1 MRLTPQRRPSR
12 RLRAAGETVS
22 FTANN
27 LRLLVRPQHTAGWQG
42 QTGSIAGTAYSRRIV
57 AARIMAAIV
66 PHWRHN
72 DQAAII
78 PPPFGEK
85 TAKPAFSPRC
95 GENRRVWRPRITL
108 TPGVNVIHSRH
119 TSLSAG
125 INRRLILRQIK
136 TRRPATFSGRLTQT
150 CHFSDTNTT
159 YLFVLAAPEVAGHL
173 LPTLY
178 LPTG

>member
-12 RLRAAGETVS
+12 RLRAAGETLS

-42 QTGSIAGTAYSRRIV
+42 QTGSIAGTAHSRRIV

-78 PPPFGEK
+78 PPPLGEK

-95 GENRRVWRPRITL
+95 GENRRVWRPSITL
-108 TPGVNVIHSRH
+108 TPGVNVIQSRH
-119 TSLSAG
+119 TVF
-125 INRRLILRQIK
+125 ICR
-136 TRRPATFSGRLTQT
+136 
-150 CHFSDTNTT
+150 D
-159 YLFVLAAPEVAGHL
+159 
-173 LPTLY
+173 
-178 LPTG
+178 